1 MSTLESILDEQ
12 VATLVRKGY
21 PERVVELARP
31 LRAKLAGLELPAL
44 DIAAGTLPFVLV
56 VKSSVLPTE
65 QAMTAASKDSKPGIT
80 KLFPLEPGDFT
91 TIDAVTIPESDAYLL
106 VDIDRGNDSVNL
118 PPSAAFEIIAKRH
131 RSPLTIDEG
140 IALVTQHPEALIKN
154 HCFSLLASRHTGDQR
169 VPAIWI
175 NGQKNPN
182 LGWCWNGNPHTWL
195 GSASC
200 ARRIGA

>member
-1 MSTLESILDEQ
+1 MSTLEDTFDGQ
-12 VATLVRKGY
+12 VATLLRKGY

-44 DIAAGTLPFVLV
+44 DLDAGTLPFVLV
-56 VKSSVLPTE
+56 VKSSVLATE
-65 QAMTAASKDSKPGIT
+65 AAMTAASKDGKPGIT
-80 KLFPLEPGDFT
+80 KLFPLGPADFT
-91 TIDAVTIPESDAYLL
+91 TIDAVTIPASGAYLL
-106 VDIDRGNDSVNL
+106 VDIDRGKDSLNL
-118 PPSAAFEIIAKRH
+118 PPSAAFEIIAKRQ

-140 IALVTQHPEALIKN
+140 IAIVTQHPEALIKN
-154 HCFSLLASRHTGDQR
+154 NCFSMLASRHTGDQR

-175 NGQKNPN
+175 NGQKHPN

-200 ARRIGA
+200 AERIGA